1 MTKDGHNI
9 TRTDEDM
16 YDDNITRSD
25 EDMFNESWFNG
36 QTIILNRNISG
47 KQNSIKENPKGF
59 NFSESETL
67 SWTQQ
72 GHT

>member
-25 EDMFNESWFNG
+25 EDMFPPQDSLFE
-36 QTIILNRNISG
+36 T
-47 KQNSIKENPKGF
+47 
-59 NFSESETL
+59 ESEYL
-67 SWTQQ
+67 VQLDVCMYVLDPFKFIYIVNR
-72 GHT
+72 